1 MSYIVAPI
9 STLVKTIILIVLPH
23 TISYIVN
30 EINMPQHLTL
40 NHLFSNAEVRIT
52 PLTSSTY
59 FPPLPP
65 GDGSHYLN

>member
-40 NHLFSNAEVRIT
+40 NHLFSKCGGLKYTAYFFNI
-52 PLTSSTY
+52 LSTSSTW
-59 FPPLPP
+59 
-65 GDGSHYLN
+65 